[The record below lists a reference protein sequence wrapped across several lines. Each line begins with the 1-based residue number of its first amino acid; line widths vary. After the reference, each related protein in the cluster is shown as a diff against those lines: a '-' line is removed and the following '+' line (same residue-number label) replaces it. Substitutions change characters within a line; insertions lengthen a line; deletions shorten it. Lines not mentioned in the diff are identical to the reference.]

1 MVSAAHKR
9 RAVRQVVEGGLCSV
23 RSACRMLHLHRSSFR
38 YEALRPT
45 EWERRLHGRVEVL
58 SFKHPR
64 LGYKKLTRM
73 LVGEGWRV
81 GKKMV
86 QRLRREMGLKVRPKR
101 PRVRRRGR
109 SSGPQPTRA
118 RGANHVWSWDFI
130 HDRTDNGAKLKIL
143 SLVDEHTRECLALHA
158 AREMNAGDVIAV
170 LERVIAKRG
179 APSCI
184 RSDNGPEF
192 IAKELQA
199 WLAGR
204 QIQTLYIEPGSP
216 WQNGFVESFHGRFRD
231 ECLDRE
237 LMLSVAEARVVIED
251 YRRHYNTERPHGGL
265 GYLTPQQAREGLDP
279 HQPINLQSTN
289 PLTSSGPN

>member
-38 YEALRPT
+38 YEPLRPT

-58 SFKHPR
+58 SCKHPR

-81 GKKMV
+81 GKKLV
-86 QRLRREMGLKVRPKR
+86 QRLRREMRLKVRPKR

-118 RGANHVWSWDFI
+118 REANHVWSWDFI

-158 AREMNAGDVIAV
+158 AREMNAGDVRTV

-216 WQNGFVESFHGRFRD
+216 WQNGFVERLPAPSGAALRAACGRLLAPLESMAASGTNAWIGNSCSAWPRH
-231 ECLDRE
+231 EWSSRTT
-237 LMLSVAEARVVIED
+237 VVIA
-251 YRRHYNTERPHGGL
+251 
-265 GYLTPQQAREGLDP
+265 TPSARMAD
-279 HQPINLQSTN
+279 SAT
-289 PLTSSGPN
+289 